1 MAGALKSLAFLER
14 YRSDLKTKQQR
25 AKALEK
31 KWINQTLGAQ
41 YLPGAKE
48 KEDITQAVQVRG
60 RGDTT
65 SGHVAR
71 GTVDPFALCEVWTG
85 A

>member
-14 YRSDLKTKQQR
+14 YRSDLKTKQSR

-48 KEDITQAVQVRG
+48 KEDLTQAVQVRG
-60 RGDTT
+60 NAWHTWARVGVR
-65 SGHVAR
+65 HVA
-71 GTVDPFALCEVWTG
+71 LC
-85 A
+85 